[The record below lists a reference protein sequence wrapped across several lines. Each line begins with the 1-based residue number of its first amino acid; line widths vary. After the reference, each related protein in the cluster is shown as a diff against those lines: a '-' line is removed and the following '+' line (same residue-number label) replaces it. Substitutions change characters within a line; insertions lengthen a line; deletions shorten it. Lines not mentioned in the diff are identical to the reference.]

1 MTHTRLAALFMLA
14 ATVLLHA
21 AGIAAGWALR
31 HGHRWLPR
39 VAGAAV
45 ALFGVALLGGA
56 LA

>member
-1 MTHTRLAALFMLA
+1 MLA

-39 VAGAAV
+39 IAGAAV